1 MWMTRIEIKSYWDP
15 VNHLKDRHDVRIWN
29 MESYTTSSLKDKNL
43 LQSAQF
49 TSQSPHARSIV
60 AGWPWT
66 QRVHYPSN
74 SLRLTEGFHINL
86 TAAAL
91 RTHEKPLQMTG
102 SLHTNTQRRPRNISQ
117 TLVSFGLHSELAG
130 SFGKH
135 LVDGSGG
142 GDPNSVLGRCR
153 ARTLQPYSFHS
164 IRDIQMSESPAES
177 RAKQPSVARA
187 QNEPGGARKSRL
199 ELDGGLGWLR

>member
-1 MWMTRIEIKSYWDP
+1 MHIEKWKPNITNNDMWMTRIEIKSYWEP

-29 MESYTTSSLKDKNL
+29 TESYTTSSLKDKNL

-49 TSQSPHARSIV
+49 TSHSPHARSVV

-102 SLHTNTQRRPRNISQ
+102 SLHTNTQRRHQNISQ
-117 TLVSFGLHSELAG
+117 TSCFLWPA
-130 SFGKH
+130 
-135 LVDGSGG
+135 
-142 GDPNSVLGRCR
+142 LG
-153 ARTLQPYSFHS
+153 
-164 IRDIQMSESPAES
+164 IRRKLWET
-177 RAKQPSVARA
+177 
-187 QNEPGGARKSRL
+187 PGGWKWRGRS
-199 ELDGGLGWLR
+199 